1 MQFSKKD
8 IIIKSWRLMSKHLL
22 LLTTMV
28 VFIFSLIILFTVVQD
43 KLMIELTYQSIIFI
57 IASSLFNQ
65 GISLGI
71 VCVSL
76 NIINSNEIKFSLL
89 FAGFHMLLQYVLASL
104 LYLLFL
110 LLAAIPGICLLFI
123 SIYKNSSSSPTNILS
138 MLAILLIIVPTV
150 YLSIRL
156 QFFNYFL
163 IDQECGILDS
173 IKNSAII
180 SRGKVLELFVFGAYL
195 SLIVLIS
202 LIPLSIGLAIGSSLA
217 ALLAIPVGL
226 SFIFTVIALG
236 YVYTILKSNIKPL

>member
-65 GISLGI
+65 GISLGL

-76 NIINSNEIKFSLL
+76 SIINGNEVKFSLL
-89 FAGFHMLLQYVLASL
+89 FAGFHMLLQYVLASMI
-104 LYLLFL
+104 YLLFI
-110 LLAAIPGICLLFI
+110 LLAATPGACLLFV
-123 SIYKNSSSSPTNILS
+123 SIYKNSSSSLASMMS
-138 MLAILLIIVPTV
+138 MLGILLIIVPTV

-163 IDQECGILDS
+163 IDKECGIMES
-173 IKNSAII
+173 IKNSATI
-180 SRGKVLELFVFGAYL
+180 SKGRVLELFVFGAYL

-202 LIPLSIGLAIGSSLA
+202 LIPLSIGLTISPPLA

-226 SFIFTVIALG
+226 SFIFTIIALG